1 MATLQNIR
9 TKAGLLVAIVIGL
22 SLAAF
27 ILGDLLQG
35 GSSMFQRN
43 RLEVGVIDG
52 ESIQYPEFQQEVEE
66 LGEIFKQNYGQNQ
79 LDDNTWTQVREQAW
93 QRKIAEIVMGEAYE
107 DLGIEVSSEE
117 LFDMLQ
123 GANPHQI
130 VRQIFSNPQTGQFDR
145 NSVVRFLKN
154 METGLI
160 SPEDRAS
167 WLNIE
172 QQIVEERTQSKYTY
186 MVAKGM
192 YVTGEQA
199 ETSATAGNKL
209 VNFDYIALPHSS
221 VADEDVTVTETDLKN
236 YYNAHKEDYETEA
249 SRRIEYIAYPVEP
262 SEKDFADA
270 EEWITDIKAD
280 FEETENTIQFVDT
293 NSDISF
299 NDAWDKKDDLPE
311 AVGNWIFDEGAEVGS
326 VYGPYK
332 EGESFTLVKLYKSE
346 MMPDSVEARHIL
358 LQVTNQAE
366 AILAQQLADSLK
378 TMIENGADFAE
389 LARTNSDDQGSAIN
403 GGDLGWFQ
411 RGQMVKPF
419 ENAAFNNTTD
429 SVTMVATQF
438 GIHLVQTT
446 KRGKLTRQVQVA
458 YLTRNVEPSTRTY
471 QNVYS
476 KASQFVGENPT
487 AEAFN
492 TAVTEQGLTKRVANV
507 SENQRTI
514 VGLEDARTLIRA
526 AYEAEVND
534 ILTNNQDSRI
544 FELGDN
550 FVIAILASKT
560 EKGIAPFEDV
570 KARVEL
576 AVTKEKKAELLV
588 EKAEAALNGNADLA
602 AAATALDTEVQ
613 TANAINFNSFSV
625 PGIGLEPAVIGTVA
639 ALDVDEVSEP
649 IAGNNGVYVVMPTS
663 VSEGAGVDVAAEKMR
678 LAQTN
683 TYRVGSEVFNVFRNS
698 VEIEDKRAKFY

>member
-1 MATLQNIR
+1 
-9 TKAGLLVAIVIGL
+9 
-22 SLAAF
+22 
-27 ILGDLLQG
+27 
-35 GSSMFQRN
+35 MFQRN

-52 ESIQYPEFQQEVEE
+52 ESIQYPEFQQEVEQ

-79 LDDNTWTQVREQAW
+79 LDDNTWAQVREQAW

-123 GANPHQI
+123 GTNPHQI
-130 VRQIFSNPQTGQFDR
+130 VRQLFSDPQTGQFDR
-145 NSVVRFLKN
+145 NAVVRFLKG
-154 METGLI
+154 METGAI
-160 SPEDRAS
+160 AAEQRAY

-172 QQIVEERTQSKYTY
+172 QQIVEERTQSKYNF

-199 ETSATAGNKL
+199 EASATAGNKS

-221 VADEDVTVTETDLKN
+221 VTDEDVSIAETDLRD
-236 YYNAHKEDYETEA
+236 YYNAHKDDYESEA

-293 NSDISF
+293 NSDVSF
-299 NDAWDKKDDLPE
+299 NDVWDKKDDLPE
-311 AVGNWIFDEGAEVGS
+311 AVGSWIFDEGAEVGS

-332 EGESFTLVKLYKSE
+332 EGESFTLAKLYKSE

-358 LQVTNQAE
+358 LQVTSQAE
-366 AILAQQLADSLK
+366 AFVAQQLADSLK

-389 LARTNSDDQGSAIN
+389 LARENSDDQGSAIN

-429 SVTMVATQF
+429 SVAIVASQF
-438 GIHLVQTT
+438 GIHLIQTT
-446 KRGKLTRQVQVA
+446 KRGKLTPQVQVA

-471 QNVYS
+471 QNVYA

-492 TAVTEQGLTKRVANV
+492 TAISEQSLTKRVANV

-514 VGLEDARTLIRA
+514 VGLEDARPLVRA
-526 AYEAEVND
+526 AYEADVND

-550 FVIAILASKT
+550 FVIAILASET

-576 AVTKEKKAELLV
+576 AVTKEKKAELLI
-588 EKAEAALNGNADLA
+588 EKAQAALNDNADLA
-602 AAATALDTEVQ
+602 AVATALDTEVQ
-613 TANAINFNSFSV
+613 TANAINFNSFSI
-625 PGIGLEPAVIGTVA
+625 PGIGLEPAVIGTVG
-639 ALDVDEVSEP
+639 ALNVDEVSEP
-649 IAGNNGVYVVMPTS
+649 IAGNNGVYVVMPTA
-663 VSEGAGVDVAAEKMR
+663 VNEGAGVDVATEKMR

-683 TYRVGSEVFNVFRNS
+683 TYRVGSEVFNVYRNS

>member
-79 LDDNTWTQVREQAW
+79 LDDNTWAQVREQAW

-123 GANPHQI
+123 GSNPHQI
-130 VRQIFSNPQTGQFDR
+130 VRQLFSNPENGQFDR
-145 NSVVRFLKN
+145 TAVVRFLKN
-154 METGLI
+154 LETGMVAA
-160 SPEDRAS
+160 DQRAY

-172 QQIVEERTQSKYTY
+172 QQIVEERTQGKYTN

-192 YVTGEQA
+192 YVTSEQA
-199 ETSATAGNKL
+199 EASATAGNKS
-209 VNFDYIALPHSS
+209 VNFDYIALPHNT
-221 VADEDVTVTETDLKN
+221 VADEDVAVTESDLKE
-236 YYNAHKEDYETEA
+236 YYNAHKEDYESEA

-270 EEWITDIKAD
+270 EAWITDIKAD
-280 FEETENTIQFVDT
+280 FEETDNTIQFVDT

-332 EGESFTLVKLYKSE
+332 DGESFTLVKLYKSE

-378 TMIENGADFAE
+378 TMIDNGADFAE

-429 SVTMVATQF
+429 SVTMIATQF

-458 YLTRNVEPSTRTY
+458 YLTRNVEPSTKTY
-471 QNVYS
+471 QNVYA

-492 TAVTEQGLTKRVANV
+492 AAVSEQGLTKRVANV
-507 SENQRTI
+507 NENQRTI
-514 VGLEDARTLIRA
+514 VGLEDARPLVRA
-526 AYEAEVND
+526 AYEAEVDD

-550 FVIAILASKT
+550 FVIAILANKT
-560 EKGIAPFEDV
+560 EKGIAPFENV

-588 EKAEAALNGNADLA
+588 EKAEAALNDNADLA
-602 AAATALDTEVQ
+602 GAAAALDTEVQ

-625 PGIGLEPAVIGTVA
+625 PGIGLEPAVIGTVG
-639 ALDVDEVSEP
+639 ALEVDEVSAP
-649 IAGNNGVYVVMPTS
+649 IAGNNGVYIVMPTA
-663 VSEGAGVDVAAEKMR
+663 VNEGAGVDVAAEKMR

-683 TYRVGSEVFNVFRNS
+683 TYRVGSAVFNVFRNS